1 LNIGVQMVSQNIKSV
16 GLIGI
21 GNMGWPM
28 AANLVKAGFE
38 VAVHDA
44 DPQRCEKFCSEH
56 KATAPGLGALA
67 GCEVVVT
74 MLPNGHIV
82 RQALLESENGAFIA
96 TVKPGTIVVDMSSS
110 EPMGTRQLALLLAQ
124 KGVTLVDAPVSGAV
138 PRATTGTLTIMI
150 GSDDAA
156 AVEKVKPVLE
166 AMGNRLFETGGSGC
180 GHAAKALNNYLGA
193 TAFAATSEAVLIAR
207 RFGLDP
213 ATLVDILNVST
224 GKSFISEVVMKEHV
238 LDGKYATGFKLG
250 LLAKDVKIAEGLG
263 QAVNLDAPLLRLVN
277 ERWAFAEQA
286 IGYDADNSEAIKSWE
301 NDLQ

>member
-1 LNIGVQMVSQNIKSV
+1 VSQNIKSV

-38 VAVHDA
+38 VMVHDA
-44 DPQRCEKFCSEH
+44 DPQRCKQFCKEY

-67 GCEVVVT
+67 GCQVVVT

-82 RQALLESENGAFIA
+82 REALTESENGAFLA
-96 TVKPGTIVVDMSSS
+96 AVKPGTIVVDMSSS
-110 EPMGTRQLALLLAQ
+110 EPMGTRELAVLLGH

-156 AVEKVKPVLE
+156 AVEKVKPVLQ

-263 QAVNLDAPLLRLVN
+263 QAVKLDAPLLRLVN
-277 ERWAFAEQA
+277 ERWALAEQA

-301 NDLQ
+301 NDL